1 MDSLNWFCMWSLFL
15 SVKSWFAV
23 ETVACFVS
31 RVSTRVAL
39 SGHIGSVLSLSVLAW
54 SVWQPSCCVW
64 LASFETK
71 RYRQQLQACF
81 ISAECQFHAG
91 CCWCQLCPCWCNVDN
106 NYGSFHLTSVG
117 WIPSGAGDDC
127 GLIKGEENQIVR
139 TMKWLAGC
147 YWCQL
152 CPCWCNVDNSCCSF
166 RLWWAW
172 VGYKVVLKMTVA
184 WLRGKT
190 MSDWENSEIC
200 WVLFRCLDSSCCGE
214 FCCSPCVWLHYH
226 LVPFKDAEGL

>member
-54 SVWQPSCCVW
+54 CVWQPSCCVW

-91 CCWCQLCPCWCNVDN
+91 CYWCQLCPCWCNVDN
-106 NYGSFHLTSVG
+106 NYGLFHLMSVG
-117 WIPSGAGDDC
+117 WIPSGAEDDC
-127 GLIKGEENQIVR
+127 GLIKGEENQIAR
-139 TMKWLAGC
+139 TVKWLAGC

-152 CPCWCNVDNSCCSF
+152 YPCWCNVDNNYGLFHLMSVGWIQSGTKDDCGLIKGEDNV
-166 RLWWAW
+166 RLREQWNML
-172 VGYKVVLKMTVA
+172 GFVLL
-184 WLRGKT
+184 LR
-190 MSDWENSEIC
+190 
-200 WVLFRCLDSSCCGE
+200 
-214 FCCSPCVWLHYH
+214 
-226 LVPFKDAEGL
+226 